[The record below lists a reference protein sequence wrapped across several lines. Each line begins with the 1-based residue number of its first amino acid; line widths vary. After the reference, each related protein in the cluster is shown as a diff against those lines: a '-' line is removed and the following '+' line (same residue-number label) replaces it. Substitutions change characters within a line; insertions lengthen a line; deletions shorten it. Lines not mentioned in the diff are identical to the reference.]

1 VRCHS
6 SCPVPAGRSKFPF
19 AFNSLVTVT
28 HCHAWNAIRCF
39 REAIARDMQY
49 DAEVEAEFAPW
60 ASHACGY
67 EQIDGGE
74 VSGGPLEQ

>member
-1 VRCHS
+1 V
-6 SCPVPAGRSKFPF
+6 
-19 AFNSLVTVT
+19 
-28 HCHAWNAIRCF
+28 
-39 REAIARDMQY
+39 RDMQY

-74 VSGGPLEQ
+74 VSGGLLEQ